1 MRMQLKLTSKE
12 RLVLYGLARYPGLSD
27 IDLASNIGV
36 DRSTIFKSKRK
47 FRDWKLIKLL
57 NVPSGEA
64 VGAEIL
70 TSVFVKYNPT
80 APFEVRKGSPSYQ
93 NWVNY
98 PNCVSHIATDT
109 DSVSTFYSRSLT
121 DFRVNFDPII
131 DEYYR
136 NDFVEDIHYFHYP
149 FQVSSYSADAA
160 LAVDGLFDLTRSD
173 LSGEI
178 MPPKAALTEDS
189 RLTEKDK
196 LTLYAFVKYPMLSD
210 LELSRRTGISRP
222 TISGKRTKF
231 FQSGLL
237 TREAYV
243 DWQKIGCELMSFYH
257 VRIRHGHDR
266 EDLSQVYQAFR
277 RIGAPLYS
285 YMQPGEIFGA
295 FLSTGYP
302 DLKSRMDK
310 ELRALSAKGLIE
322 ERPMLVIMPLTE
334 IKASK
339 IDYAPMVAKM
349 LDVSKEI

>member
-1 MRMQLKLTSKE
+1 MQLKLTSKE

-57 NVPSGEA
+57 NVPSGES
-64 VGAEIL
+64 VSAEIL
-70 TSVFVKYNPT
+70 TSVFVKYSPT
-80 APFEVRKGSPSYQ
+80 APFEVRLKSPSYQ
-93 NWVNY
+93 RWVSY

-109 DSVSTFYSRSLT
+109 DSVSNFYSRSLT
-121 DFRVNFDPII
+121 DFRLNFDAII

-136 NDFVEDIHYFHYP
+136 NDFVEDIQYFHYP

-160 LAVDGLFDLTRSD
+160 LAVNGLFDLDRSD
-173 LSGEI
+173 LPGEV
-178 MPPKAALTEDS
+178 MPPREPLNEEG

-243 DWQKIGCELMSFYH
+243 DWQKICCELMSFYH

-266 EDLSQVYQAFR
+266 EDLSRVYQAFR
-277 RIGAPLYS
+277 RIGAPLFS
-285 YMQPGEIFGA
+285 YLQPGEIFGA

-302 DLKSRMDK
+302 ELKSRMDK
-310 ELRALSAKGLIE
+310 ELRSLSEEGLIK
-322 ERPMLVIMPLTE
+322 ERPMLVIMPLSE

-349 LDVSKEI
+349 LEIEKEI

>member
-1 MRMQLKLTSKE
+1 MQLKLTSKE

-57 NVPSGEA
+57 NVPSGES

-70 TSVFVKYNPT
+70 TSVFVKYSPT
-80 APFEVRKGSPSYQ
+80 APFEVRLKSPSYQ
-93 NWVNY
+93 RWVSY

-121 DFRVNFDPII
+121 DFRLNFDAII

-136 NDFVEDIHYFHYP
+136 NDFVEDIQYFHYP

-160 LAVDGLFDLTRSD
+160 LAVNGLFELDRSD
-173 LSGEI
+173 LPGEV
-178 MPPKAALTEDS
+178 MPPREPLNEEG

-237 TREAYV
+237 TREACV
-243 DWQKIGCELMSFYH
+243 DWQKICCELMSFYH

-266 EDLSQVYQAFR
+266 EDLSRVYQAFR
-277 RIGAPLYS
+277 RIGAPLFS
-285 YMQPGEIFGA
+285 YLQPGEIFGA

-302 DLKSRMDK
+302 ELKSRMDK
-310 ELRALSAKGLIE
+310 ELRALSEEGLIK
-322 ERPMLVIMPLTE
+322 ERPMLVIMPLAE

-349 LDVSKEI
+349 LEIEKEI

>member
-12 RLVLYGLARYPGLSD
+12 RLVLYGLARYPGFSD

-70 TSVFVKYNPT
+70 ISVFVRYKPT
-80 APFEVRKGSPSYQ
+80 APFEVRRESKSFED
-93 NWVNY
+93 WTKY
-98 PNCVSHIATDT
+98 PNCVSHISTDT
-109 DSVSTFYSRSLT
+109 DSISTFYSKSLT
-121 DFRVNFDPII
+121 DFRVNFDPVI
-131 DEYYR
+131 DDYYR
-136 NDFVEDIHYFHYP
+136 NDFVEDIHFFHYP
-149 FQVSSYSADAA
+149 FSVSSYLADAA
-160 LAVDGLFDLTRSD
+160 LAVNSLFELARADLPEEIVPPRSA
-173 LSGEI
+173 LGE
-178 MPPKAALTEDS
+178 ES

-231 FQSGLL
+231 FQTGLL
-237 TREAYV
+237 TREAYI
-243 DWQKIGCELMSFYH
+243 DWHKICCELMTFYH

-266 EDLSQVYQAFR
+266 EDPSRVYQAFR
-277 RIGAPLYS
+277 KIGAPLFS
-285 YMQPGEIFGA
+285 YLQPGEIFGA

-302 DLKSRMDK
+302 ELKSRLDG
-310 ELRALSAKGLIE
+310 ELRSLSAAGLIT
-322 ERPMLVIMPLTE
+322 ERPMLVIMPLSE
-334 IKASK
+334 IKATK

-349 LDVSKEI
+349 LEVGKEI

>member
-12 RLVLYGLARYPGLSD
+12 RLVLYGLARYPGFSD

-70 TSVFVKYNPT
+70 TSVFVKYSPT
-80 APFEVRKGSPSYQ
+80 APFEVRKGSQSYQ
-93 NWVNY
+93 NWIDY
-98 PNCVSHIATDT
+98 PNCVQHIATDT
-109 DSVSTFYSRSLT
+109 DSVSTFFSKSLT

-136 NDFVEDIHYFHYP
+136 NDFVEAIHYFHYP
-149 FQVSSYSADAA
+149 FQVSGYSADAA
-160 LAVDGLFDLTRSD
+160 LAVNGLFELSRDDLP
-173 LSGEI
+173 EQI
-178 MPPKAALTEDS
+178 IPPRPALGEDS

-237 TREAYV
+237 TREAYI
-243 DWQKIGCELMSFYH
+243 DWQKICCELMSFYH

-277 RIGAPLYS
+277 KIGAPLFS
-285 YMQPGEIFGA
+285 YMQPGELFGA

-302 DLKSRMDK
+302 ELKSRMDL
-310 ELRALSAKGLIE
+310 ELRNLSAQGLIT
-322 ERPMLVIMPLTE
+322 ERPMLVIMPLSE
-334 IKASK
+334 IKSTK

-349 LDVSKEI
+349 LGVGKEI

>member
-12 RLVLYGLARYPGLSD
+12 RLVLYGLARYPGFSD

-70 TSVFVKYNPT
+70 TSVFVRYKPT
-80 APFEVRKGSPSYQ
+80 APFEVRKGSKSFVD
-93 NWVNY
+93 WTKY
-98 PNCVSHIATDT
+98 PNCVSHISTDT
-109 DSVSTFYSRSLT
+109 DSISTFYSKSLT

-131 DEYYR
+131 DDYYR

-149 FQVSSYSADAA
+149 FHVSSYSADAA
-160 LAVDGLFDLTRSD
+160 LAVNSLFELTRTD
-173 LSGEI
+173 LPDEI
-178 MPPKAALTEDS
+178 ISPRPALTDES

-231 FQSGLL
+231 FQTGLL
-237 TREAYV
+237 TREAYI
-243 DWQKIGCELMSFYH
+243 DWQKICCELMSFYH

-266 EDLSQVYQAFR
+266 EDLSKVYKAFR
-277 RIGAPLYS
+277 KIGAPLFS
-285 YMQPGEIFGA
+285 YLQPGEIFGA

-302 DLKSRMDK
+302 ELKSRMDG
-310 ELRALSAKGLIE
+310 ELRTLSMDGLIT
-322 ERPMLVIMPLTE
+322 ERPMLVIMPLSE
-334 IKASK
+334 IKATK

-349 LDVSKEI
+349 LEVGKEI

>member
-1 MRMQLKLTSKE
+1 MQMQLKLTSKE
-12 RLVLYGLARYPGLSD
+12 RLVLYGLARYPGFSD
-27 IDLASNIGV
+27 IDLASNISV

-47 FRDWKLIKLL
+47 FRDWKLVKLL

-80 APFEVRKGSPSYQ
+80 TPFEVRKESVPRN
-93 NWVNY
+93 NWINH
-98 PNCVSHIATDT
+98 PNCVSNTTTDT

-131 DEYYR
+131 DEYYQ

-149 FQVSSYSADAA
+149 FQLSGYSADAA
-160 LAVDGLFDLTRSD
+160 LAVNGLFDLGRSD
-173 LSGEI
+173 LPDG
-178 MPPKAALTEDS
+178 MVPPRTTLTEDS

-222 TISGKRTKF
+222 TISGKRAKF

-243 DWQKIGCELMSFYH
+243 DWQKICCELMSFYH
-257 VRIRHGHDR
+257 VPISHGHDHK
-266 EDLSQVYQAFR
+266 DLSRVYKAFR
-277 RIGAPLYS
+277 RIGAPLFT

-302 DLKSRMDK
+302 ELKSRMDL
-310 ELRALSAKGLIE
+310 ELRNLSAQGLIT
-322 ERPMLVIMPLTE
+322 ERPMVVIMPLSE
-334 IKASK
+334 IKSTK
-339 IDYAPMVAKM
+339 IDYAPMVADM
-349 LDVSKEI
+349 LGIEKEI

>member
-12 RLVLYGLARYPGLSD
+12 KLVLYGLARYPGFSD

-70 TSVFVKYNPT
+70 TSVFVKYKPT
-80 APFEVRKGSPSYQ
+80 APFEVR
-93 NWVNY
+93 NN
-98 PNCVSHIATDT
+98 PNCVSHTATDS
-109 DSVSTFYSRSLT
+109 DSISVFYSKSLT
-121 DFRVNFDPII
+121 DFRVNFDPIM

-160 LAVDGLFDLTRSD
+160 LAVDSLFELSRSD
-173 LSGEI
+173 LSREI
-178 MPPKAALTEDS
+178 VAPRSALAEDS

-196 LTLYAFVKYPMLSD
+196 LTLYSFVKYPMLSD

-231 FQSGLL
+231 FQTGLL
-237 TREAYV
+237 SREAYV
-243 DWQKIGCELMSFYH
+243 DWQKICCELMSFYH

-266 EDLSQVYQAFR
+266 EDLSRVYKAFR
-277 RIGAPLYS
+277 KIGAPLFS
-285 YMQPGEIFGA
+285 YLQPGEIFGS
-295 FLSTGYP
+295 FLSKGYP
-302 DLKSRMDK
+302 ELKSRMDQ
-310 ELRALSAKGLIE
+310 ELRALSAEGLLIE
-322 ERPMLVIMPLTE
+322 RPELVIMPLAE
-334 IKASK
+334 IKATK

-349 LDVSKEI
+349 LGVGKEI

>member
-70 TSVFVKYNPT
+70 TSVFVKYSPT

-93 NWVNY
+93 NWVSY

-109 DSVSTFYSRSLT
+109 DSVSTFYSKSLT

-160 LAVDGLFDLTRSD
+160 LAVNGLFDLTRSD
-173 LSGEI
+173 LPVEI
-178 MPPKAALTEDS
+178 IPPKAPLTEDS

-222 TISGKRTKF
+222 TISGKRLAEDLLRADVLLSCAH
-231 FQSGLL
+231 QARSRSRGSLSGLPGFP
-237 TREAYV
+237 
-243 DWQKIGCELMSFYH
+243 Q
-257 VRIRHGHDR
+257 DR
-266 EDLSQVYQAFR
+266 S
-277 RIGAPLYS
+277 APV
-285 YMQPGEIFGA
+285 Q
-295 FLSTGYP
+295 
-302 DLKSRMDK
+302 
-310 ELRALSAKGLIE
+310 LSAAGGDLWSLPVN
-322 ERPMLVIMPLTE
+322 RL
-334 IKASK
+334 SGF
-339 IDYAPMVAKM
+339 
-349 LDVSKEI
+349 KEPHG

>member
-64 VGAEIL
+64 VSAEIL

-93 NWVNY
+93 NWVSY

-121 DFRVNFDPII
+121 DFLVNFDPII

-136 NDFVEDIHYFHYP
+136 NDFVEDIQYFHYP

-160 LAVDGLFDLTRSD
+160 LAVNGLFDLTRSD
-173 LSGEI
+173 LPGEI
-178 MPPKAALTEDS
+178 IPPKVALAEDS

-243 DWQKIGCELMSFYH
+243 DWQKICCELMSFYH

-266 EDLSQVYQAFR
+266 QDLSQVYQAFR
-277 RIGAPLYS
+277 RIGAPLFS
-285 YMQPGEIFGA
+285 YLQPGEIFGA
-295 FLSTGYP
+295 FLSTGYTE
-302 DLKSRMDK
+302 LKSRMDK
-310 ELRALSAKGLIE
+310 ELRALSAQGLIK

-334 IKASK
+334 IRASK

-349 LDVSKEI
+349 LDVGKEI

>member
-12 RLVLYGLARYPGLSD
+12 RLVLYGLARYPGFSD

-80 APFEVRKGSPSYQ
+80 APYEVRKESESRKR
-93 NWVNY
+93 WIDY
-98 PNCVSHIATDT
+98 PKCVSHITTDT

-136 NDFVEDIHYFHYP
+136 NDFVEDIKYFHYP
-149 FQVSSYSADAA
+149 FQVSGYSADAA
-160 LAVDGLFDLTRSD
+160 LAVNGLFDLGRTD
-173 LSGEI
+173 LPGGI
-178 MPPKAALTEDS
+178 VPPRPVLTEDS

-243 DWQKIGCELMSFYH
+243 DWQKICCELMSYYH
-257 VRIRHGHDR
+257 MPIRHGHDH
-266 EDLSQVYQAFR
+266 EDLNKVYQAFR
-277 RIGAPLYS
+277 RIGAPLFT

-302 DLKSRMDK
+302 ELKSRMDL
-310 ELRALSAKGLIE
+310 ELRNLSAQGLIT
-322 ERPMLVIMPLTE
+322 ERPMLVIMPLNE
-334 IKASK
+334 IRSTK
-339 IDYAPMVAKM
+339 IDYAPMVADM
-349 LDVSKEI
+349 LGIGKEI